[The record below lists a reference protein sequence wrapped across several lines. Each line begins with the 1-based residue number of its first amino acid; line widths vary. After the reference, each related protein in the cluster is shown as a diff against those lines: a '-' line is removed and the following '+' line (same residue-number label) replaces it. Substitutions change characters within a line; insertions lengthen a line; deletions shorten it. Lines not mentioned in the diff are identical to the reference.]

1 MKQEVMKKWVK
12 ALRSGKYKQCQESLC
27 KINPDD
33 GSESFCCLGVLMDL
47 YLQDRKNQKKG
58 PGIKHLIVNEG
69 DEEEQYQVDKW
80 VVDGEPGLLPKE
92 VAKWAGFN
100 MSNTDKSFLD
110 AHSWQVGKFTVSK
123 NKTVTLTDLNDGNP
137 FDCIPAKTFKYI
149 AKVIEKNYKK
159 I

>member
-69 DEEEQYQVDKW
+69 DEEERYQVDKW

-100 MSNTDKSFLD
+100 MTNAENSIDS
-110 AHSWQVGKFTVSK
+110 HPWQVGKFTISK
-123 NKTVTLTDLNDGNP
+123 NNTVTLTELNDGYP
-137 FDCIPAKTFKYI
+137 FPYVPAKTFKYI
-149 AKVIEKNYKK
+149 AKVIEKNYKN

>member
-27 KINPDD
+27 KISTDD
-33 GSESFCCLGVLMDL
+33 GSESFCCLGVLTDL
-47 YLQDRKNQKKG
+47 YLQDRKKQKKG
-58 PGIKHLIVNEG
+58 PGIKHLIVNEE
-69 DEEEQYQVDKW
+69 DEELCQIDKW

-100 MSNTDKSFLD
+100 LTNSEDITISHN
-110 AHSWQVGKFTVSK
+110 WQVGRFVDNK
-123 NKTVTLTDLNDGNP
+123 NKTVTLTDLNDGHP
-137 FDCIPAKTFKYI
+137 FDDVNPKTFKYI
-149 AKVIEKNYKK
+149 AKVIEKNYKN